1 MKFKLTEHTGKEL
14 TERQIPRKLLEEVMS
29 APQQIVPEYYGR
41 RAYQSKL
48 DFGGGRI
55 FLLRAIV
62 DESTAPFTVVTV
74 YRTSKV
80 AKYWRD

>member
-1 MKFKLTEHTGKEL
+1 MSEHSEREL
-14 TERQIPRKLLEEVMS
+14 VYRQIPRHFIEEVMI
-29 APQQIVPEYYGR
+29 APQQIVPEYFGR

-48 DFGGGRI
+48 DFGAGRL

-62 DESTAPFTVVTV
+62 DESTEPVTVVTV

-80 AKYWRD
+80 AKYWRDTS